1 MIHVMNG
8 PRLRGAETFAVQL
21 AEELARCGVRQRI
34 VFLKGLSSP
43 RPAIDGCEIAPR
55 SATLSR
61 LRAFSWL
68 RAQLRAEGPSV
79 VLCHGQGPLKEV
91 LPALAFRGGRRPAL
105 ALKQI
110 GMILPWLRT
119 HAAVR
124 KALNRWLL
132 ARTDMCICLGPKQ
145 AEELNAAFGVP
156 AERIAIIPNGRRSPS
171 HPGPAAP
178 RDASEILV
186 VGSLSP
192 EKNPALV
199 LDLLEALRR
208 DRPDLH
214 LTFVGDGP
222 LRPALEREVEARFP
236 QGAVQFAGQV
246 ADVWP
251 FYRRAGIHLLCSET
265 EGVPGVVIEAT
276 LAGLPTV
283 AWEVGDVATVLEDG
297 VNGRLTPFSDR
308 AALLRAL
315 AQVAGDPASWQRLR
329 EGALE
334 ISPRFDLGRIAR
346 EYVRVLDL
354 LPAPPATGSVP

>member
-1 MIHVMNG
+1 MNG

-43 RPAIDGCEIAPR
+43 LPAIHGCELAPR
-55 SATLSR
+55 GASLTPLG
-61 LRAFSWL
+61 AFSWL
-68 RAQLRAEGPSV
+68 RGQLRADGPCV

-91 LPALAFRGGRRPAL
+91 LPALASLPGRRPTL

-119 HAAVR
+119 HATVR

-132 ARTDMCICLGPKQ
+132 ARTDLCICLGPKQ
-145 AEELNAAFGVP
+145 AQELNAAFGVP
-156 AERIAIIPNGRRSPS
+156 AERIAIIPNGRRSP
-171 HPGPAAP
+171 PPASDAP
-178 RDASEILV
+178 RRDPSEILV
-186 VGSLSP
+186 VGSLSQ
-192 EKNPALV
+192 EKNPGLV
-199 LDLLEALRR
+199 LDLLEGLRA

-222 LRPALEREVEARFP
+222 LRSALERDVAVRFP
-236 QGAVQFAGQV
+236 RGTVRFAGQV

-251 FYRRAGIHLLCSET
+251 FYRRAGIHLLCSQT
-265 EGVPGVVIEAT
+265 EGVPGVVVEAT

-308 AALLRAL
+308 AALLGAL

-329 EGALE
+329 DGALAMA
-334 ISPRFDLGRIAR
+334 PRFDLGRIAR

-354 LPAPPATGSVP
+354 RPAGAGFPGALR